1 MDALFERREPSSVV
15 EVNCFAD
22 TVCIHQAQIF
32 DSLGGM
38 TLMDMP
44 EGEIAFSFAGEHICL
59 EQQGMQV
66 LGIFRGQLGV
76 KAFDPSVYT
85 RQLLNALKHLT
96 EGTFQTHFKW
106 QDAKRMTRWKVQGN
120 QSVTSSGKRANEQ
133 TTAGTVGLDS
143 FMQTVLFYYFSK
155 NPSDTRKK
163 TGWWVPVPD

>member
-44 EGEIAFSFAGEHICL
+44 EGEIAFSFAEEHICL

-85 RQLLNALKHLT
+85 RQLLNVKNSSHEKMTLGPAKADEILLKLKLRT
-96 EGTFQTHFKW
+96 KKW
-106 QDAKRMTRWKVQGN
+106 G
-120 QSVTSSGKRANEQ
+120 
-133 TTAGTVGLDS
+133 
-143 FMQTVLFYYFSK
+143 
-155 NPSDTRKK
+155 
-163 TGWWVPVPD
+163 